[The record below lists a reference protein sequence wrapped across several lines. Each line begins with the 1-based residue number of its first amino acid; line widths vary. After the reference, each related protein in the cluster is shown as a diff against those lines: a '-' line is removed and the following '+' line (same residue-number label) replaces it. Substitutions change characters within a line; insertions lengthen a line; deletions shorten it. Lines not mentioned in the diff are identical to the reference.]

1 MRGRHDPQATMLA
14 FVDLEE
20 RVPTDHPLRTI
31 KVVADEALER
41 LSAEFDGMY
50 SKVGRASVPPER
62 LLKASLLICL
72 YSVRSERAFCEEL
85 EYNLLFRWFL
95 DMNLMERS
103 FDPTVFTKNRR
114 RLLEHRIGQALF
126 DEVAVEADRQGL
138 LSAEHFSVD
147 GTLIEAAA
155 SIKSFRRRDE
165 GQQPP
170 DDDPGNPSVDFRGE
184 RRSNE
189 THQSRTDPE
198 AQLMRK
204 GKGKEAKLVFM
215 GHALMENRNGLLMDF
230 VVSGATGTAERDA
243 VPVMLDDARQRGFRP
258 KTLGGDRGYD
268 TRQCVKD
275 MRNLGVTPHVAQ
287 RVHSAID
294 GRTTRH
300 SGYGVSQKIRK
311 RVEEIFGWMKTVG
324 GFRRTRYRGVERTG
338 LAGYFVATA
347 YNLVRRVPPDSVSRC
362 GAYWAGWILCGYG
375 LQPGADG
382 KPVVVPGAPGRSVG
396 VTCPGRSAP
405 KWPDGARGPRRPPPE
420 SSAGAPSP
428 SSLSRKRRHCP
439 LNQLRRTD

>member
-31 KVVADEALER
+31 KVVADETLER

-165 GQQPP
+165 GQRPP

-347 YNLVRRVPPDSVSRC
+347 YNLVRMANLLSCQEPQAVQSV
-362 GAYWAGWILCGYG
+362 
-375 LQPGADG
+375 
-382 KPVVVPGAPGRSVG
+382 
-396 VTCPGRSAP
+396 
-405 KWPDGARGPRRPPPE
+405 
-420 SSAGAPSP
+420 
-428 SSLSRKRRHCP
+428 
-439 LNQLRRTD
+439 